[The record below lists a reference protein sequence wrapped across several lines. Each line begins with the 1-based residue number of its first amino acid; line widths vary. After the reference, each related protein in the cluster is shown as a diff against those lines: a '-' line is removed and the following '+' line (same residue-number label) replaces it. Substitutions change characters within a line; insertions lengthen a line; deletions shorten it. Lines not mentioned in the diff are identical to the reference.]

1 MKSVKRRRCRRM
13 VPLLVAG
20 VLLLPGCGPADESS
34 EPGPGTESATTD
46 SARTGATCA
55 AHGAPTELCFICDA
69 SLRVPGRLWCREH
82 DRYEDRCWLCH
93 PELEDKERLWC
104 KEHSL
109 YEDECFL
116 CHPELLEERSG
127 NPGNAAG
134 TDTTDANLASALFC
148 HEHGVPEA
156 ECGICHPDLLTQ
168 PGRRG
173 VKVRL
178 ASPESAAQAGVVVR
192 PPDVLAMDAGVEG
205 FAELTFN
212 ENKLAKITSLVG
224 GVVRS
229 VEVDLGSRVRRGEL
243 LATITSEAIGDA
255 QGAYV
260 RALAE
265 KELRRKTFER
275 ERELLAQRV
284 TSETEYEEAM
294 AAAEVAVAGVR
305 QARQRLVVLG
315 FDDSQID
322 ALASQQT
329 MNGVLELRAP
339 FDGEVVDRAAVQGE
353 VIDAADVLF
362 TVADPSALWARVNLP
377 ESQLA
382 HVRKGQR
389 VELTVE
395 SLPGRSFS
403 GSLTWISATVDEK
416 TRMVRGRVEVANS
429 QRLLK
434 AQMFA
439 RARVLTTRSDR
450 AVVVPSSAVQD
461 VTGTAIVFVKE
472 ADDLFEARPV
482 TLGTKRD
489 GRIEITGG
497 LDPEES
503 VVVAGGFALK
513 SQLLVSRLGAGC
525 VHD

>member
-1 MKSVKRRRCRRM
+1 M
-13 VPLLVAG
+13 LLALVAAA
-20 VLLLPGCGPADESS
+20 VPFTACGPGDAPKEQDSPKESAAIDSS
-34 EPGPGTESATTD
+34 ESGP
-46 SARTGATCA
+46 TCA

-69 SLRVPGRLWCREH
+69 SLRDTGRLWCREH

-93 PELEDKERLWC
+93 PELEDKDRLWC

-116 CHPELLEERSG
+116 CHPEMLEERSENAG
-127 NPGNAAG
+127 HAAG
-134 TDTTDANLASALFC
+134 KEKADATPEPALFC
-148 HEHGVPEA
+148 REHGLPEA
-156 ECGICHPDLLTQ
+156 ECGICHPDLLMQ

-178 ASPESAAQAGVVVR
+178 GSPESAAQAGVVVR
-192 PPDVLAMDAGVEG
+192 PPEVRGLEAGVEG
-205 FAELTFN
+205 FAELTFDQN
-212 ENKLAKITSLVG
+212 ELARITSLVG
-224 GVVRS
+224 GIVRS
-229 VEVDLGSRVRRGEL
+229 VDVDLGTRVRRGDL
-243 LATITSEAIGDA
+243 LATLTSESIGEA
-255 QGAYV
+255 QGAYI

-265 KELRRKTFER
+265 QELRLKTFER
-275 ERELLAQRV
+275 ETDLRNQRISSEREFQEAEAAHRLAV
-284 TSETEYEEAM
+284 
-294 AAAEVAVAGVR
+294 AAAR
-305 QARQRLVVLG
+305 QARQRLTVLG
-315 FDDSQID
+315 FDDAQID
-322 ALASQQT
+322 GMAERRA
-329 MNGVLELRAP
+329 MAGVLELRAP
-339 FDGEVVDRAAVQGE
+339 FDGEIVERMAVQGE
-353 VIDAADVLF
+353 VIGAADVLF
-362 TVADPSALWARVNLP
+362 TLANPSVLWAMVSLP
-377 ESQLA
+377 ESQLS

-395 SLPGRSFS
+395 SLPGRSFT
-403 GSLTWISATVDEK
+403 GTLTWISASVDRR
-416 TRMVRGRVEVANS
+416 TRMARGRVEVANPEG
-429 QRLLK
+429 LLK

-439 RARVLTTRSDR
+439 RARIFTARSDR

-482 TLGTKRD
+482 TLGAKRD

-497 LDPEES
+497 LDPDEP